1 MWPTTCFWRERL
13 SSFEFFSFITLKG
26 RLPVK
31 WTAYEALLYGVYT
44 TQSDV
49 WVGNIIRHLR
59 SPCSFFVKYK
69 CSHLPFLLI
78 FSWSYGI
85 LLNEILTVGKRGLKH
100 KHTQYCKKKKHSL
113 INWVLHQLL
122 RATVRK
128 YRPSSGKSWKIDCL
142 HFLSIDSF

>member
-100 KHTQYCKKKKHSL
+100 KHTQYCKKKKTQFNKLSSASAIKSDGQEISTIEWQEL
-113 INWVLHQLL
+113 KNRL
-122 RATVRK
+122 
-128 YRPSSGKSWKIDCL
+128 PSFFV
-142 HFLSIDSF
+142 HR